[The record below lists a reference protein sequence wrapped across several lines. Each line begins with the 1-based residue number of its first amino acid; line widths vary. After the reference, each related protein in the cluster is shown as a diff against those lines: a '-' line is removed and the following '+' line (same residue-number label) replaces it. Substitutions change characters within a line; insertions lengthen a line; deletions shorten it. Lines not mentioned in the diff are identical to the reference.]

1 MEGAFGD
8 EREKAKETKGRK
20 RRPTGDDPAEDGPID
35 ARTTVSDPRRR
46 ALARLH
52 PRPSEKEISMSR
64 FNEVKVRQTSRRLG
78 LPQLALLT
86 GAFVTAVILTAA
98 LRPSMIP
105 FLQLRPWGSAV
116 SDQKNDMSGQM
127 ERDEAQEKLAEA
139 MARFAGAG
147 HAQPEAPAQAA
158 APAPAP
164 VAAPVVVA
172 APAPAPVVAA
182 PPAPVVAPMAA
193 LPPPVIETPVAPAPV
208 PAPVYAPAPAPAAS
222 LPALSEA
229 DMRRLNGK
237 AAQAIR
243 DGDILGARLT
253 LERTIEGGDANA
265 LLALAETYDP
275 KALIRMNAKGVK
287 GDAAHARKLYTQ
299 ALARGVTEARGRL
312 EALDR

>member
-1 MEGAFGD
+1 
-8 EREKAKETKGRK
+8 
-20 RRPTGDDPAEDGPID
+20 
-35 ARTTVSDPRRR
+35 
-46 ALARLH
+46 
-52 PRPSEKEISMSR
+52 MSR
-64 FNEVKVRQTSRRLG
+64 VNEVKVRQSSRRLG

-105 FLQLRPWGSAV
+105 FLQLRPWGSTI

-127 ERDEAQEKLAEA
+127 ERDEAQERLAEA

-147 HAQPEAPAQAA
+147 HAQPEAPPAV

-164 VAAPVVVA
+164 VVAPIVIA

-182 PPAPVVAPMAA
+182 PPAPAPVVAPMAA
-193 LPPPVIETPVAPAPV
+193 LPPPVIETPAAPAPV
-208 PAPVYAPAPAPAAS
+208 PAPVYAPAPAPTTAS

-253 LERTIEGGDANA
+253 LERTVEGGDANA

-287 GDAAHARKLYTQ
+287 GDAAHARKLYGQ

>member
-1 MEGAFGD
+1 
-8 EREKAKETKGRK
+8 
-20 RRPTGDDPAEDGPID
+20 
-35 ARTTVSDPRRR
+35 
-46 ALARLH
+46 
-52 PRPSEKEISMSR
+52 MSR
-64 FNEVKVRQTSRRLG
+64 FNEVKVRQSSRRLG

-105 FLQLRPWGSAV
+105 FLQLRPWGSAI

-127 ERDEAQEKLAEA
+127 ERDEAQERLAEA

-147 HAQPEAPAQAA
+147 HAQPEAPAPAVV
-158 APAPAP
+158 PAPAP
-164 VAAPVVVA
+164 VAAPIVIA

-182 PPAPVVAPMAA
+182 PPAPAPVVAPMAA
-193 LPPPVIETPVAPAPV
+193 LPPPVIEAPTAPAPV
-208 PAPVYAPAPAPAAS
+208 PAPVYAPAPAPTAS

-253 LERTIEGGDANA
+253 LERTVEGGDANA

-312 EALDR
+312 DALDR

>member
-1 MEGAFGD
+1 
-8 EREKAKETKGRK
+8 
-20 RRPTGDDPAEDGPID
+20 
-35 ARTTVSDPRRR
+35 
-46 ALARLH
+46 
-52 PRPSEKEISMSR
+52 MSR
-64 FNEVKVRQTSRRLG
+64 FNEVKVRQSSRRLG

-105 FLQLRPWGSAV
+105 FLQLRPWGSAI

-147 HAQPEAPAQAA
+147 AGHAQPEAPPAV
-158 APAPAP
+158 APTPAP
-164 VAAPVVVA
+164 VVAPIVIA
-172 APAPAPVVAA
+172 SPAPAPVVAA
-182 PPAPVVAPMAA
+182 PPIPAPAVAPMAA
-193 LPPPVIETPVAPAPV
+193 LPPPVIETPPAPTPV
-208 PAPVYAPAPAPAAS
+208 PAPVYAPAPASA

-253 LERTIEGGDANA
+253 LERTVEGGDANA

-287 GDAAHARKLYTQ
+287 GDAAHARKLYGQ

>member
-1 MEGAFGD
+1 
-8 EREKAKETKGRK
+8 
-20 RRPTGDDPAEDGPID
+20 
-35 ARTTVSDPRRR
+35 
-46 ALARLH
+46 
-52 PRPSEKEISMSR
+52 MSR
-64 FNEVKVRQTSRRLG
+64 FNEVKVRQNPRRFG

-86 GAFVTAVILTAA
+86 GAFITAVILTAA
-98 LRPSMIP
+98 LRPGMIP
-105 FLQLRPWGSAV
+105 FMGLRSLGGPAAT
-116 SDQKNDMSGQM
+116 QTTDMSGQM

-147 HAQPEAPAQAA
+147 HAQPEP
-158 APAPAP
+158 PAPAP
-164 VAAPVVVA
+164 VAATVVVA
-172 APAPAPVVAA
+172 APAPAPVIAAA
-182 PPAPVVAPMAA
+182 PTPAVAPVVAM
-193 LPPPVIETPVAPAPV
+193 PPPVIETPMAPAYV
-208 PAPVYAPAPAPAAS
+208 PAPAPAAS

-229 DMRRLNGK
+229 DMRRLNSK

-287 GDAAHARKLYTQ
+287 GDAAHARKLYNQ
-299 ALARGVTEARGRL
+299 ALARGVSEARGRL

>member
-1 MEGAFGD
+1 MGGN
-8 EREKAKETKGRK
+8 
-20 RRPTGDDPAEDGPID
+20 PAEDGRPRSAQEPAPLAGGLSTG
-35 ARTTVSDPRRR
+35 ARVQVKRNFT
-46 ALARLH
+46 
-52 PRPSEKEISMSR
+52 MSR
-64 FNEVKVRQTSRRLG
+64 FNEVKVRQTSRRFG

-98 LRPSMIP
+98 LRPGMIP
-105 FLQLRPWGSAV
+105 FMGLRSLGSPSAV
-116 SDQKNDMSGQM
+116 QTSDMSGQM

-147 HAQPEAPAQAA
+147 HVQPEAPAQAA
-158 APAPAP
+158 APTPAPAA

-172 APAPAPVVAA
+172 APVPAPVIAAA
-182 PPAPVVAPMAA
+182 PTPIAA
-193 LPPPVIETPVAPAPV
+193 LPPPVIETPAPV
-208 PAPVYAPAPAPAAS
+208 PAPVYAPAPV
-222 LPALSEA
+222 PALPPLGEA
-229 DMRRLNGK
+229 DIRRLNSK

-287 GDAAHARKLYTQ
+287 GDAAHARKLYGQ
-299 ALARGVTEARGRL
+299 ALARGVSEARGRL

>member
-1 MEGAFGD
+1 
-8 EREKAKETKGRK
+8 
-20 RRPTGDDPAEDGPID
+20 
-35 ARTTVSDPRRR
+35 
-46 ALARLH
+46 
-52 PRPSEKEISMSR
+52 MSR
-64 FNEVKVRQTSRRLG
+64 FHQVKVRQSARRLG

-105 FLQLRPWGSAV
+105 FLQLRSWGSAA
-116 SDQKNDMSGQM
+116 SDQKNDMTGQM

-147 HAQPEAPAQAA
+147 HAQPEPPAPAVV
-158 APAPAP
+158 PAPAP
-164 VAAPVVVA
+164 VAAPIVIA

-182 PPAPVVAPMAA
+182 PPAPAPVVAPMAA
-193 LPPPVIETPVAPAPV
+193 PPPPVIETPAAPTPV
-208 PAPVYAPAPAPAAS
+208 PAPISAPAPAPAAS

-229 DMRRLNGK
+229 DMRRLNSK

-243 DGDILGARLT
+243 DGDILGARLI
-253 LERTIEGGDANA
+253 LERTVEGGDANA

-275 KALIRMNAKGVK
+275 KALIRMNVKGVK

-312 EALDR
+312 EALDH

>member
-1 MEGAFGD
+1 
-8 EREKAKETKGRK
+8 
-20 RRPTGDDPAEDGPID
+20 
-35 ARTTVSDPRRR
+35 
-46 ALARLH
+46 
-52 PRPSEKEISMSR
+52 MSR

-105 FLQLRPWGSAV
+105 FLQLRSWGSAA

-127 ERDEAQEKLAEA
+127 ERDEAQEKLAAA
-139 MARFAGAG
+139 MARFADLN
-147 HAQPEAPAQAA
+147 HTPQA
-158 APAPAP
+158 
-164 VAAPVVVA
+164 
-172 APAPAPVVAA
+172 
-182 PPAPVVAPMAA
+182 
-193 LPPPVIETPVAPAPV
+193 TP
-208 PAPVYAPAPAPAAS
+208 APAPAPAPTPPPEVAKAPPPPAPAIAAVAIPVEVPPAAPPPPAMEPVAAAPVPVAVAAPAS
-222 LPALSEA
+222 ALPPLSEA
-229 DMRRLNGK
+229 DMRRLSGK

-243 DGDILGARLT
+243 DGDILGARLI

-299 ALARGVTEARGRL
+299 ALARGVIEARGRL